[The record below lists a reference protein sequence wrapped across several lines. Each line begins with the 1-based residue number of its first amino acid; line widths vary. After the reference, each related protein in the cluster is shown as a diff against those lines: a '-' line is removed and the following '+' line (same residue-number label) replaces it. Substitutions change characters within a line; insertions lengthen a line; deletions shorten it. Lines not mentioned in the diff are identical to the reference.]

1 MSEPAAL
8 DSVDDRGRDGG
19 ERGPGPVGMA
29 LLVSGFVL
37 AAAAQ
42 YLPWASVDLRSAAGG
57 EDEVSG
63 PVPASIELDLAS
75 FNNGHVI
82 AYLVTVALA
91 LVGVG
96 VLAATRGPVRRAAAA
111 AALGLLAG
119 NALVLVGLKKAIEH
133 VGGSA
138 LVSYRLPEETIHIGA
153 GYPLAIAATVL
164 LAAGVLIAARMLPD
178 IGRRRPVDEPHDGA
192 EPLELTV
199 TPLQ

>member
-1 MSEPAAL
+1 MSEPDAAPAPAPV
-8 DSVDDRGRDGG
+8 SVSED
-19 ERGPGPVGMA
+19 RGPGPVGVA

-42 YLPWASVDLRSAAGG
+42 YLPWASVDMQTAAGAG
-57 EDEVSG
+57 DEDG
-63 PVPASIELDLAS
+63 PLPTSIELDLAS

-82 AYLVTVALA
+82 AYLATVAFA

-96 VLAATRGPVRRAAAA
+96 VLVATRGPVRRAAAA

-119 NALVLVGLKKAIEH
+119 NALVLVGLKKAVEH
-133 VGGSA
+133 FGSSA
-138 LVSYRLPEETIHIGA
+138 LVSFRLPQETIHIGA

-164 LAAGVLIAARMLPD
+164 LAVGVVTAARMLPD
-178 IGRRRPVDEPHDGA
+178 TRRRRPADEPHDGA